1 MQAILDF
8 IVDILSQP
16 AILVALI
23 ALVGLIVQKKS
34 ASQITTGTI
43 KTILGFLI
51 LSAGADVVV
60 KSLEPFGKIFQHA
73 FGVQGVVPNNEA
85 IISLALKDYGTTAAL
100 IMVCGMLVNIL
111 IARFTNLK
119 YIFLT
124 GHHTFYMAA
133 FLAILLTVGHIKG
146 SLTVIIG
153 AIILGLIM
161 AVFPA
166 LLQPTMRKITGNDQV
181 ALGHFGSISY
191 WAAGAV
197 GKLFNGKSKSTE
209 DIKFPKGLSF
219 LRESTI
225 SISLTMIALYIIACL
240 FAGPGYVHSEISD
253 GQNFIVFSLIQ
264 GVTFAAGVFIILTGV
279 RLILAEIVPAFKGI
293 SEKLVPNSKPALDC
307 PIVFP
312 YAQNA
317 VLIGF
322 FVSFITGVLGMFI
335 MFLIGGVVIL
345 PGVVPHFFLGATAGV
360 FGNARGG
367 IKGAVAGA
375 VINGLL
381 ITFLPLLFLPF
392 LGDLGVA
399 ATTFS
404 DTDFLV
410 VGIVFGNIVKF
421 LGLIGAIIA
430 IVVIGAAAFILQGRA
445 NKNAESK

>member
-100 IMVCGMLVNIL
+100 IMVCGMIVNIL

-197 GKLFNGKSKSTE
+197 GKLFSGKSKSTE

-293 SEKLVPNSKPALDC
+293 SEKLVPNSNQL
-307 PIVFP
+307 
-312 YAQNA
+312 
-317 VLIGF
+317 
-322 FVSFITGVLGMFI
+322 
-335 MFLIGGVVIL
+335 
-345 PGVVPHFFLGATAGV
+345 
-360 FGNARGG
+360 
-367 IKGAVAGA
+367 
-375 VINGLL
+375 
-381 ITFLPLLFLPF
+381 
-392 LGDLGVA
+392 
-399 ATTFS
+399 
-404 DTDFLV
+404 
-410 VGIVFGNIVKF
+410 
-421 LGLIGAIIA
+421 
-430 IVVIGAAAFILQGRA
+430 
-445 NKNAESK
+445 